1 MEHQTMKKLSLRTRV
16 LTGATLAI
24 VGAGTFGT
32 MSANAAGPAAT
43 TAQSAHH
50 QPTQHQP
57 SRHLPSTVRAW
68 SAAWG
73 GSDPAALG
81 KLFTA
86 DGTYT
91 DQAIGATMTGPKQIA
106 GWKAR
111 TDATMDNVRVTVKD
125 AWTEGKHH
133 ITIRGVYSGH
143 IKGAPKPFSVPS
155 VTLLET
161 DGRRI
166 TSNQDF
172 YNLADVLTQSGLP
185 ADWTPSAG

>member
-1 MEHQTMKKLSLRTRV
+1 MKKLSLRTRV
-16 LTGATLAI
+16 LTGVAVAV
-24 VGAGTFGT
+24 VGAGTFGA
-32 MSANAAGPAAT
+32 MSANASSPAAT
-43 TAQSAHH
+43 TVQAAHH
-50 QPTQHQP
+50 QPAK
-57 SRHLPSTVRAW
+57 HLPSTVKAW
-68 SAAWG
+68 SAAWA

-86 DGTYT
+86 NGTYT

-111 TDATMDNVRVTVKD
+111 TDATMENVRVTVKD
-125 AWTEGKHH
+125 AWREGGHH

-143 IKGAPKPFSVPS
+143 IKGAPKPFAVPS
-155 VTLLET
+155 VTLLDT

-166 TSNQDF
+166 TANQDF
-172 YNLADVLTQSGLP
+172 YNLADVLAQSGLP